1 MEQLQKEACKTFRGQ
16 IVAKSI
22 EFDNAYYIADPV
34 AINPDEEKK
43 KSEEKITEPIILW
56 WTPFTGERGRYK
68 KCGNVNCFFTVD
80 RHYMNNP
87 QTKVSQITAPIIYYN

>member
-1 MEQLQKEACKTFRGQ
+1 MEHYKKKIKECFGQ
-16 IVAKSI
+16 IVTKSI
-22 EFDNAYYIADPV
+22 DFNNAYYIADPD

-43 KSEEKITEPIILW
+43 KSGEKITEPLILW

-68 KCGNVNCFFTVD
+68 QCGNVKCFFTVN

-87 QTKVSQITAPIIYYN
+87 QTKVPQIAAQMIY